1 MKKTYKRAIFECS
14 CYEEMLNVFYA
25 NYVDK
30 YQLIGYRLKN
40 IDEGR
45 MKATLVLFQARG
57 EKNNER
63 NNDHR

>member
-1 MKKTYKRAIFECS
+1 MKKTYKRAVFECS
-14 CYEEMLNVFYA
+14 DYEEMLNVFYA

-30 YQLIGYRLKN
+30 YQLIGYQLTK

-45 MKATLVLFQARG
+45 MKATLVLHQRKG
-57 EKNNER
+57 DESSER